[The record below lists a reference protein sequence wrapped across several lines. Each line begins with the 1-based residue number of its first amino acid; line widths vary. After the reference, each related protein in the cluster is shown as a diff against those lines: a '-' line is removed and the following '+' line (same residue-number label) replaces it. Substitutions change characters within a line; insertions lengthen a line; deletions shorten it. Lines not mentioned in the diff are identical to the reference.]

1 MSKLHYRLS
10 LLLLGVSS
18 SILPAAH
25 AADGTIYFQGA
36 IVEAASCTPQV
47 QSRKAVVRLEC
58 DAERARAAG
67 IPADRYRLSASRVQ
81 VDVQPVSLKARQAGQ
96 KDAQGYIVTLAYL

>member
-1 MSKLHYRLS
+1 MSTLQCRLS
-10 LLLLGVSS
+10 LLLLCASS
-18 SILPAAH
+18 VLPAAH

-47 QSRKAVVRLEC
+47 QSRKVAVRVEC

-67 IPADRYRLSASRVQ
+67 KPADRYRVGASRVQ
-81 VDVQPVSLKARQAGQ
+81 VDVQPVPLKARQPGQ
-96 KDAQGYIVTLAYL
+96 KDAQGYIITLAYL